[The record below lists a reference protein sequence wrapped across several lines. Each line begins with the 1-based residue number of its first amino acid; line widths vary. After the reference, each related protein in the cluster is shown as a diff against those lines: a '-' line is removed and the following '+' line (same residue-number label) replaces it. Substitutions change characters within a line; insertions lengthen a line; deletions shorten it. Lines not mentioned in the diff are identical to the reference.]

1 MKEILAD
8 LDRWRSSATPAAV
21 ARVVDL
27 EGSGPRAPGAA
38 MAVTADGEVV
48 GSVSGGCVEG
58 AVVTESL
65 EVIETGEAR
74 IVTFGYSD
82 DEAFAVGLTCGGT
95 IHLYLE
101 PIDWGP
107 VHDALSSDL
116 LSESPAALATVI
128 AGPGRGAKMLVRPE
142 GCETVGSL
150 GNSGLDRAVQ
160 RDARGEL
167 IAGRSGLRSY
177 SAQGEYFGHAGQSDT
192 PNFEPLP
199 EPVPDPEQN
208 SGNNPDESHDERV
221 SVFVESFAPPPRMLI
236 FGAVDF
242 TAALAK
248 VSKVLGYRVTVCDAR
263 PVFATTKRFPMADE
277 VVVSWPDRLLDDLAS
292 QLGPRDAVCILTHDA
307 KFDVPAITSALA
319 TEVGYIGVMGSRRTH
334 DDRTRRLIEA
344 GVTSQQLAQLR
355 SPIGLDI
362 GAATPEETAVSIVS
376 EIIALRSGRKA
387 EALSATTG
395 PIHD

>member
-8 LDRWRSSATPAAV
+8 LDRWRCDGERAAV
-21 ARVVDL
+21 ARVIDL
-27 EGSGPRAPGAA
+27 DGSGPRAPGAA

-65 EVIETGEAR
+65 EVIAGGDRR

-95 IHLYLE
+95 IHLFVEPLE
-101 PIDWGP
+101 WGP
-107 VHDALSSDL
+107 VHDELSSDL
-116 LSESPAALATVI
+116 AAESPAALATVVE
-128 AGPGRGAKMLVRPE
+128 GPGTGAKMLVRPE
-142 GCETVGSL
+142 DSAAVGSL
-150 GNSGLDRAVQ
+150 GAPGLDRAVQ

-167 IAGRSGLRSY
+167 VAGRSGLRRY
-177 SAQGEYFGHAGQSDT
+177 SERGEYF
-192 PNFEPLP
+192 
-199 EPVPDPEQN
+199 EQGET
-208 SGNNPDESHDERV
+208 SGAEV
-221 SVFVESFAPPPRMLI
+221 AVFVESFAPPPRMLI

-242 TAALAK
+242 SAALAS
-248 VSKVLGYRVTVCDAR
+248 VAKVLGYRVTVCDAR
-263 PVFATTKRFPMADE
+263 GVFATSKRFPMADE
-277 VVVSWPDRLLDDLAS
+277 VVVSWPDRLLAEVGPDLG
-292 QLGPRDAVCILTHDA
+292 QRDAVCVLTHDA
-307 KFDVPAITSALA
+307 TFDVPALCAALS
-319 TEVGYIGVMGSRRTH
+319 TDVGYIGVMGSRRTH

-344 GVTSQQLAQLR
+344 GVTDEQLALLR

-376 EIIALRSGRKA
+376 EIITLRTGREA
-387 EALSATTG
+387 RALSATAG

>member
-1 MKEILAD
+1 M
-8 LDRWRSSATPAAV
+8 SAAV

-38 MAVTADGEVV
+38 MAVAADGEVV

-58 AVVTESL
+58 AVVSESF
-65 EVIETGEAR
+65 EVIDAGEGR
-74 IVTFGYSD
+74 IVSFGYSD

-101 PIDWGP
+101 PLDWGP
-107 VHDALSSDL
+107 VHDALSADL
-116 LSESPAALATVI
+116 AAEAPAALATVI
-128 AGPGRGAKMLVRPE
+128 DGPGRGAKMLVRPE
-142 GCETVGSL
+142 GLPSVGSL
-150 GNSGLDRAVQ
+150 GEAGLDRAVQ

-167 IAGRSGLRSY
+167 TSGRSGLLNY
-177 SAQGEYFGHAGQSDT
+177 SEHGEYFGHAGQC
-192 PNFEPLP
+192 EPLDLVASGGDAGDP
-199 EPVPDPEQN
+199 GSEPAAAAAAHPAAAD
-208 SGNNPDESHDERV
+208 GKV
-221 SVFVESFAPPPRMLI
+221 SVFVESFAPPPQLLI

-242 TAALAK
+242 TAALAR
-248 VSKVLGYRVTVCDAR
+248 VGKVLGYRVTVCDAR
-263 PVFATTKRFPMADE
+263 PVFATAKRFPMADE
-277 VVVSWPDRLLDDLAS
+277 VVVSWPGRLLDAAGAG
-292 QLGPRDAVCILTHDA
+292 LGPRDAVCVLTHDA

-334 DDRTRRLIEA
+334 DDRTARLLEA
-344 GVTSQQLAQLR
+344 GVTGEQLKRLR

-376 EIIALRSGRKA
+376 EIISLRTGRHA
-387 EALSATTG
+387 EALSDTTG